1 MKNFLEAVLGKTKNI
16 APARAGQI
24 AAIPGHMATQ
34 SYRAGFRKV
43 TWDDKARKLRIG

>member
-1 MKNFLEAVLGKTKNI
+1 MDAVLGKAKAI

-34 SYRAGFRKV
+34 SYRAGFKKV
-43 TWDDKARKLRIG
+43 TWDEKAERLKIG